1 MPGNS
6 GDTIIGKK
14 INAIPTPQKEIGID
28 LNNTLF
34 NNIIL
39 ATQEAGN
46 LASAINISDIS
57 EMDTKS
63 INREQRFQ
71 LLDTMLQDSTISA
84 VVETYT
90 EDTTEYNDQ
99 GRIMWVESSNSDVS
113 NFVDFLLKS
122 LKVDKNIYKWANC
135 LIKYG
140 DVYLRLYR
148 KSEYQDKLFD
158 ELNLES
164 QFEGTTQDKNDKS
177 DKREIYYDD
186 LDSQDEKKAKP
197 LNESVYLRYYKD
209 NDKFVPY
216 LEMIPNPAEVFEL
229 TRFGKTAGYIK
240 TNIPTAQYNATA
252 LNNQYMTYKFDRGDV
267 ELFGAK
273 EFVHACL
280 EDASNRCPESVEIFV
295 DRDYKNRDKDR
306 DGTSSKSS
314 VKSSYDVRG
323 GVSML
328 ASAYKAWRELMLLQQ
343 SVMLNRVTQ
352 SSVIRVIGV
361 EVGDMPKEMIG
372 PHIRGIKNMIEQ
384 KAAIMTGNNM
394 SEYTNPGPTI
404 NTIYIPKHE
413 GVGDINIQ
421 SIGGDVDVKGLAD
434 LDYFMNQM
442 FGALRVPKQFFCLR
456 GDTNIL
462 LLNGHKVTIK
472 EMFDHKEDYIGKGIM
487 GCKEDG
493 TLDPTTIKNI
503 MLTNPSTDFIRI
515 YLDNGE
521 FVDVTENHRMM
532 LRDGKFEE
540 AKNIKIGDSLMPYY
554 DSIRGGRRFVLDNK
568 LGKFL
573 PQYRV
578 DAESVQEVPIVQK
591 IDEYVPECNHK
602 VVNIEHID
610 VEEPAFDIEVTSDSH
625 TFALPCGIF
634 VHNCQTDDAA
644 GFSGGESLALISSRY
659 AKSVKRIQ
667 NALIQMVTDA
677 INILL
682 IDRGLPNYVNKFKL
696 KMQQPTTKEE
706 KERKE
711 MVETKVRFVESVNG
725 LLSDVD
731 DQILKLKIT
740 KTLLSDAIQNNEV
753 ITLLQDQID
762 QLEHDAKEEVT
773 SDGEEITDGLSEEEN
788 SMPLDL
794 GSDLG
799 GVEPISGEEERSE
812 PYEAP
817 DNGELPTPSDLGI
830 DFTDNSQS

>member
-39 ATQEAGN
+39 ATEEAGN

-158 ELNLES
+158 ELNLEA
-164 QFEGTTQDKNDKS
+164 QLEGTTQDKNDKS
-177 DKREIYYDD
+177 GKREIYYDD
-186 LDSQDEKKAKP
+186 LDSQDEQKAKP

-240 TNIPTAQYNATA
+240 TNIPTAQYNTTA
-252 LNNQYMTYKFDRGDV
+252 SNNQYMTYKFDRGDV

-295 DRDYKNRDKDR
+295 DRDYKNGDKGR

-554 DSIRGGRRFVLDNK
+554 DSIREGRRFVLDNK

-573 PQYRV
+573 PQCRV
-578 DAESVQEVPIVQK
+578 VAESVQEVPIVQK

-602 VVNIEHID
+602 VINIEHID

-706 KERKE
+706 KERRE

-773 SDGEEITDGLSEEEN
+773 SDSEEIADGLSEEEN

-799 GVEPISGEEERSE
+799 GVEPLSGEEERSE
-812 PYEAP
+812 PHEAP

>member
-39 ATQEAGN
+39 ATEEAGN

-90 EDTTEYNDQ
+90 EDTTEYNDY
-99 GRIMWVESSNSDVS
+99 GRIMWVESSNSDVAS
-113 NFVDFLLKS
+113 FVDFLLKS

-158 ELNLES
+158 ELNLEA

-177 DKREIYYDD
+177 VKREIYYDD
-186 LDSQDEKKAKP
+186 LDSQDEQKAKS

-240 TNIPTAQYNATA
+240 TNIPTAQYNTTAT
-252 LNNQYMTYKFDRGDV
+252 NNQYMTYKFDRGDV

-295 DRDYKNRDKDR
+295 DRDYKNGDKGR

-442 FGALRVPKQFFCLR
+442 FGALRVPKQFF
-456 GDTNIL
+456 
-462 LLNGHKVTIK
+462 
-472 EMFDHKEDYIGKGIM
+472 
-487 GCKEDG
+487 
-493 TLDPTTIKNI
+493 
-503 MLTNPSTDFIRI
+503 
-515 YLDNGE
+515 
-521 FVDVTENHRMM
+521 
-532 LRDGKFEE
+532 
-540 AKNIKIGDSLMPYY
+540 A
-554 DSIRGGRRFVLDNK
+554 
-568 LGKFL
+568 
-573 PQYRV
+573 
-578 DAESVQEVPIVQK
+578 
-591 IDEYVPECNHK
+591 
-602 VVNIEHID
+602 
-610 VEEPAFDIEVTSDSH
+610 
-625 TFALPCGIF
+625 
-634 VHNCQTDDAA
+634 QTDDGA
-644 GFSGGESLALISSRY
+644 GFNGGESLALISSRY
-659 AKSVKRIQ
+659 AKAIKRLQ
-667 NALIQMVTDA
+667 NTLIQMVTDA

-706 KERKE
+706 KERRE

-773 SDGEEITDGLSEEEN
+773 SDSEEITDGLSEEEN

-799 GVEPISGEEERSE
+799 GVEPLSGEEERSE

>member
-39 ATQEAGN
+39 ATEEAGN

-158 ELNLES
+158 ELNLEA
-164 QFEGTTQDKNDKS
+164 QFEGTTKDKNDKS

-186 LDSQDEKKAKP
+186 LDSQDEQKSKP

-240 TNIPTAQYNATA
+240 TNIPTAQYNTTA
-252 LNNQYMTYKFDRGDV
+252 SNNQYMTYKFDRGDV

-295 DRDYKNRDKDR
+295 DRDYKNGDKGR

-442 FGALRVPKQFFCLR
+442 FGALRVPKQFF
-456 GDTNIL
+456 
-462 LLNGHKVTIK
+462 
-472 EMFDHKEDYIGKGIM
+472 
-487 GCKEDG
+487 
-493 TLDPTTIKNI
+493 
-503 MLTNPSTDFIRI
+503 
-515 YLDNGE
+515 
-521 FVDVTENHRMM
+521 
-532 LRDGKFEE
+532 
-540 AKNIKIGDSLMPYY
+540 A
-554 DSIRGGRRFVLDNK
+554 
-568 LGKFL
+568 
-573 PQYRV
+573 
-578 DAESVQEVPIVQK
+578 
-591 IDEYVPECNHK
+591 
-602 VVNIEHID
+602 
-610 VEEPAFDIEVTSDSH
+610 
-625 TFALPCGIF
+625 
-634 VHNCQTDDAA
+634 QTDDGA
-644 GFSGGESLALISSRY
+644 GFNGGESLALISSRY
-659 AKSVKRIQ
+659 AKAIKRLQ
-667 NALIQMVTDA
+667 NTLIQMVTDA

-706 KERKE
+706 KERRE

-753 ITLLQDQID
+753 ITLLQNQID

-773 SDGEEITDGLSEEEN
+773 SDSEEITDGLSEEEN

-799 GVEPISGEEERSE
+799 GVEPLSGEEERSE

>member
-39 ATQEAGN
+39 ATEEAGN

-158 ELNLES
+158 ELNLEA
-164 QFEGTTQDKNDKS
+164 QFEGTTKDKNDKS

-186 LDSQDEKKAKP
+186 LDSQDEQKSKP

-240 TNIPTAQYNATA
+240 TNIPTAQYNTTA
-252 LNNQYMTYKFDRGDV
+252 SNNQYMTYKFDRGDV

-295 DRDYKNRDKDR
+295 DRDYKNGDKGR

-442 FGALRVPKQFFCLR
+442 FGALRVPKQFF
-456 GDTNIL
+456 
-462 LLNGHKVTIK
+462 
-472 EMFDHKEDYIGKGIM
+472 
-487 GCKEDG
+487 
-493 TLDPTTIKNI
+493 
-503 MLTNPSTDFIRI
+503 
-515 YLDNGE
+515 
-521 FVDVTENHRMM
+521 
-532 LRDGKFEE
+532 
-540 AKNIKIGDSLMPYY
+540 A
-554 DSIRGGRRFVLDNK
+554 
-568 LGKFL
+568 
-573 PQYRV
+573 
-578 DAESVQEVPIVQK
+578 
-591 IDEYVPECNHK
+591 
-602 VVNIEHID
+602 
-610 VEEPAFDIEVTSDSH
+610 
-625 TFALPCGIF
+625 
-634 VHNCQTDDAA
+634 QTDDGA
-644 GFSGGESLALISSRY
+644 GFNGGESLALISSRY
-659 AKSVKRIQ
+659 AKAIKRLQ
-667 NALIQMVTDA
+667 NTLIQMVTDA

-706 KERKE
+706 KERRE

-753 ITLLQDQID
+753 ITLLQNQID

-773 SDGEEITDGLSEEEN
+773 SDSEEITDGLSEEEN

-799 GVEPISGEEERSE
+799 GVEPFSGEEERSE

>member
-158 ELNLES
+158 ELNLEA
-164 QFEGTTQDKNDKS
+164 QLEGTTQDKNDKS

-186 LDSQDEKKAKP
+186 LDSQDEQKAKT

-240 TNIPTAQYNATA
+240 TNIPTAQYNTTA
-252 LNNQYMTYKFDRGDV
+252 SNNQYMTYKFDRGDV

-295 DRDYKNRDKDR
+295 DRDYKNGDKGR

-404 NTIYIPKHE
+404 NTIYIPKHD

-442 FGALRVPKQFFCLR
+442 FGALRVPKQFF
-456 GDTNIL
+456 
-462 LLNGHKVTIK
+462 
-472 EMFDHKEDYIGKGIM
+472 
-487 GCKEDG
+487 
-493 TLDPTTIKNI
+493 
-503 MLTNPSTDFIRI
+503 
-515 YLDNGE
+515 
-521 FVDVTENHRMM
+521 
-532 LRDGKFEE
+532 
-540 AKNIKIGDSLMPYY
+540 A
-554 DSIRGGRRFVLDNK
+554 
-568 LGKFL
+568 
-573 PQYRV
+573 
-578 DAESVQEVPIVQK
+578 
-591 IDEYVPECNHK
+591 
-602 VVNIEHID
+602 
-610 VEEPAFDIEVTSDSH
+610 
-625 TFALPCGIF
+625 
-634 VHNCQTDDAA
+634 QTDDGA
-644 GFSGGESLALISSRY
+644 GFNGGESLALISSRY
-659 AKSVKRIQ
+659 AKAIKRLQ
-667 NALIQMVTDA
+667 NTLIQMVTDA

-706 KERKE
+706 KERRE

-773 SDGEEITDGLSEEEN
+773 SDSEEIADGLSEEEN

-799 GVEPISGEEERSE
+799 GVEPLSGEEERSE
-812 PYEAP
+812 PHEAP